1 MKKLDVLVLTD
12 HTTHGKG
19 ESIYPLLQSMSEN
32 ELCSSLFIVSR
43 GNEENKEFF
52 DGFALN
58 DVHGKYSDKFFCYTE
73 HGDWYKGGI
82 QKNVSK
88 FDVIFLRV
96 DRPVSDNQL
105 LTLKSTFSDQIII
118 NDPLGIIETGSKKFL
133 LQFKELC
140 PDMALCKSI
149 EDVEREAD
157 KYQVVLKPI
166 DGYGGEGLIR
176 VSKDYIWFQEQ
187 RETRT
192 SGKTMLSRQFENG
205 REMLAMKFL
214 KNVTKGDKRVIVVGK
229 KILGSTLRTPADG
242 SWLCNLKQGGKASFS
257 EVTEKEKQIAET
269 ISPALRKNGVVIF
282 GFDTLEDEYG
292 ERVLSEINTLNVGG
306 LIQAQEFS
314 GQPVVEKAANQIW
327 QYIKEV
333 SEHNHVG

>member
-19 ESIYPLLQSMSEN
+19 ESIYRLLQSMGEN
-32 ELCSSLFIVSR
+32 ELCLSLFIVSR
-43 GNEENKEFF
+43 SNEENKAFF
-52 DGFALN
+52 DDVTSN
-58 DVHGKYSDKFFCYTE
+58 DVHGKYIDKNFCYTE

-82 QKNVSK
+82 RKKVSE

-105 LTLKSTFSDQIII
+105 LTLKSTFSAQIIV
-118 NDPLGIIETGSKKFL
+118 NDPVGIIETGSKKFL

-140 PDMALCKSI
+140 PEMALCKSI

-166 DGYGGEGLIR
+166 NGYGGEGLIR
-176 VSKDYIWFQEQ
+176 VSKDYIWFQEN
-187 RETRT
+187 RETRA
-192 SGKTMLSRQFENG
+192 SGRTRLIRQFENSE
-205 REMLAMKFL
+205 EMLAMRFL
-214 KNVTKGDKRVIVVGK
+214 KNVTKGDKRVIVVGE
-229 KILGSTLRTPADG
+229 KILGSTLRMPAND

-257 EVTEKEKQIAET
+257 EVTEREKQIAET
-269 ISPALRKNGVVIF
+269 ISPALQKNGVVIF
-282 GFDTLEDEYG
+282 GFDTLEDDYG

-314 GQPVVEKAANQIW
+314 GQPVVEQASNQIW
-327 QYIKEV
+327 QYIKEI
-333 SEHNHVG
+333 SKRNHV